1 MAHGNSL
8 FAFLAGAV
16 AGAAM
21 LFFAQSE
28 KGEKIVEEIK
38 EKGNEACESGRSALL
53 KGLDK
58 VEEALEEARARIG
71 KKEEE

>member
-1 MAHGNSL
+1 
-8 FAFLAGAV
+8 
-16 AGAAM
+16 M

>member
-1 MAHGNSL
+1 MK
-8 FAFLAGAV
+8 FT
-16 AGAAM
+16 
-21 LFFAQSE
+21 Q
-28 KGEKIVEEIK
+28 IK